1 MTTKSMTNVNNNV
14 QASSLNYS
22 HHYPIHQHYLQH
34 HTNNNHSHTMSIR
47 AKHFTIDSLISNKE
61 TENGTKRATIV
72 DDILMENSGEHKH
85 RNRAFHHSQQ
95 PSFNGH
101 HHWNNDPMLANNLL
115 NNRSAA
121 SRKRSL
127 DNDKYRSNKSLK
139 SVKHKLENDT
149 NNSDDDTN
157 NNDEDEEI
165 NVDDIVD
172 IESTGSS
179 HDDECVSCKSDP
191 GSDHQPISPNPMA
204 ASAAAYHSYDPLL
217 SGKFHFF
224 RFNNFFLQKFI
235 LKIRIKKFIPATSRK
250 YGAIFKCRGSFQ
262 CKYITYGQYAT
273 ITWCTSIAANSST

>member
-1 MTTKSMTNVNNNV
+1 MTTKSMTNVDNNV
-14 QASSLNYS
+14 QTPSLNYS
-22 HHYPIHQHYLQH
+22 QQQHHHHQIHQNYLLH
-34 HTNNNHSHTMSIR
+34 PHTSINHPHTMSIR

-61 TENGTKRATIV
+61 TGNGTKRAALV

-85 RNRAFHHSQQ
+85 RNHVFHHSQQ

-115 NNRSAA
+115 NNRSMG

-127 DNDKYRSNKSLK
+127 DIDKYRNNKSLK
-139 SVKHKLENDT
+139 SSAKHRNKLENDT

-191 GSDHQPISPNPMA
+191 GSDHQPISPNTMA
-204 ASAAAYHSYDPLL
+204 ASAAAYHAYDPLL
-217 SGKFHFF
+217 SGKTNYF
-224 RFNNFFLQKFI
+224 RL
-235 LKIRIKKFIPATSRK
+235 
-250 YGAIFKCRGSFQ
+250 
-262 CKYITYGQYAT
+262 
-273 ITWCTSIAANSST
+273 